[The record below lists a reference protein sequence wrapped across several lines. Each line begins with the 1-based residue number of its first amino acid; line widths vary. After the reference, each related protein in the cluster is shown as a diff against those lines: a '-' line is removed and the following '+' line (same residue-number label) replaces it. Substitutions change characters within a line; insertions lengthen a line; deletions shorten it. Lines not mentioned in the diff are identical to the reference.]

1 MRKARW
7 LIQAPRKDVEG
18 VAEKETGKPAIYP
31 KEENGKIAKT
41 LQVMQL
47 QRHGYPRTTDSCSPR
62 G

>member
-1 MRKARW
+1 MNF
-7 LIQAPRKDVEG
+7 LIISVSYKSGIVKRDK
-18 VAEKETGKPAIYP
+18 KSLKP